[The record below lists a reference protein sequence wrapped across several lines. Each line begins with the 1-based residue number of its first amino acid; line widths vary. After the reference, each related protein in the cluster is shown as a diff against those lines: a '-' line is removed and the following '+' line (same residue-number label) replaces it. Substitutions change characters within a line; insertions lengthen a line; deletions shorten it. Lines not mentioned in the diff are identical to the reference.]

1 MGGKD
6 TWSMEECEE
15 GRREAG
21 KCKGGREKE
30 EKRRESELQDQLY
43 LTHQKDPS

>member
-6 TWSMEECEE
+6 TRSTEECEG
-15 GRREAG
+15 GRREG
-21 KCKGGREKE
+21 GGREKE
-30 EKRRESELQDQLY
+30 EKRGESELQDQLY